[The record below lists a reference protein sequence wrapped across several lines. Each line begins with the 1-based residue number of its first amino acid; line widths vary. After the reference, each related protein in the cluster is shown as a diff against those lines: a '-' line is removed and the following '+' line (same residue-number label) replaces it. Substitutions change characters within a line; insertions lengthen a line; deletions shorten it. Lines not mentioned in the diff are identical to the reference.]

1 MKTSFFAYPV
11 HPDEIA
17 STLRLAIAR
26 HNTLNNTISL
36 EPWEINDI
44 SGIPIT
50 NPIFEKI
57 SSAEYVAADITYL
70 NENVAFEV
78 GLAIGLNKRCLLFRS
93 NSFEGDKDLAA
104 LVGVFDTLGYEEYC
118 NSDHLST
125 LLLDRTA
132 FDVIPITCQINHKA
146 PVYIVEPSRRTD
158 AFGILVSRVKKAR
171 WMYRSFNPGED
182 VRLAA
187 MDAVRH
193 VSQAAGVI
201 APLLA
206 PDVIGQREH
215 NIRAMFVAGLS
226 TALEIPTLIVHTSEY
241 IPPTDV
247 RDLTK
252 KFRHPDDIRDIVQ
265 EFSLSITEYTQR
277 DDALLV
283 NTGNIL
289 SNLRVGDPTAENE
302 MTTLSEYYLVT
313 DDFQRAL
320 RGEVNLVVGRKG
332 SGKTAL
338 FVQLRNAKR
347 TNRQNVV
354 IDLKPEGYQ
363 LIKLKERVL
372 DHLAEGA
379 RQHLITAFWEYL
391 LLLEITYKVLEKDQR
406 VHLRDHRLTEQ
417 YTKLRELYGASD
429 LTGEG
434 DFSERLVKL
443 SDHLSENY
451 GAIFS
456 KETNS
461 RITIEQVT
469 EILYKHDI
477 KALFDLLGKY
487 LSLKEEVWLLFDNI
501 DKSWH
506 VEGVTDTDI
515 FVLRCLIDAS
525 RKLEREFRKR
535 KIEFRSV
542 VFVRDDVY
550 TLLMEGSADYGKEMR
565 ATLDWSDK
573 ALLSQVLMRRISN
586 SLDDGSNGNIPAIWN
601 RIAVSHYCG
610 ETSIEYMIDRS
621 LMRPRNLL
629 KIFRYSLGYAINL
642 GHERVEIEDIGRGVR
657 TYSQDLITEVDRELT
672 DVFPRARKLI
682 YDFSEENSSF
692 SNEELLTLVQLF
704 GLDEAESQR
713 VISFLLYYG
722 IIGVQ
727 RASEDEPLY
736 IYDVNYNIEVLR
748 VRIRKWQD
756 ATRYV
761 VNPALWPALNVYG
774 ENDVAHS

>member
-1 MKTSFFAYPV
+1 MKTSFFAYPM
-11 HPDEIA
+11 HPEEIA
-17 STLRLAIAR
+17 KTLRSAIKR
-26 HNTLNNTISL
+26 HNERSNTIHV

-50 NPIFEKI
+50 NPIFDKI
-57 SSAEYVAADITYL
+57 LSSEYVAADITFL

-78 GLAIGLNKRCLLFRS
+78 GFAIGRHKRCLLFRN

-104 LVGVFDTLGYEEYC
+104 SAGVFDTLGYEEY
-118 NSDHLST
+118 STSEHLSQ
-125 LLLDRTA
+125 LLLDRTV
-132 FDVIPITCQINHKA
+132 FDAIPITCQINYRA
-146 PVYIVEPSRRTD
+146 PVYIIEPSRRTE

-171 WMYRSFNPGED
+171 WMYRSFNPSED

-187 MDAVRH
+187 MDAIRH

-201 APLLA
+201 TPLVA
-206 PDVIGQREH
+206 TGVVGQREH

-226 TALEIPTLIVHTSEY
+226 TALEIPTLIIHTADY

-247 RDLTK
+247 LDLTK
-252 KFRHPDDIRDIVQ
+252 KFHHPDDIRDIVQ

-277 DDALLV
+277 DDTLTA
-283 NTGNIL
+283 NGGNVL

-302 MTTLSEYYLVT
+302 MTTLSEYYLIT

-347 TNRQNVV
+347 ENRQNVV

-391 LLLEITYKVLEKDQR
+391 LLLEITYKVLEKDQQ
-406 VHLRDHRLTEQ
+406 VHLRDHRLTQQ
-417 YTKLRELYGASD
+417 YAQLRELYGTSD

-443 SDHLSENY
+443 SDHIADNY
-451 GAIFS
+451 GATIADDRGV
-456 KETNS
+456 N
-461 RITIEQVT
+461 ITIEQVT
-469 EILYKHDI
+469 EILYTHDI
-477 KALFDLLGKY
+477 RELFDLLSAY
-487 LSLKEEVWLLFDNI
+487 LRLKEEVWLLFDNI

-525 RKLEREFRKR
+525 RKIERDFRKR
-535 KIEFRSV
+535 DIEFQSV

-573 ALLSQVLMRRISN
+573 ALLSEVLMKRIAN
-586 SLDDGSNGNIPAIWN
+586 SLDDDLNTNSPAMWN
-601 RIAVSHYCG
+601 RIAVSHYSG
-610 ETSIEYMIDRS
+610 ETSIEYMINRS

-642 GHERVEIEDIGRGVR
+642 GHEKVEIEDITRGIR

-682 YDFSEENSSF
+682 YDFSEENASF
-692 SNEELLTLVQLF
+692 SSEELLTLIQLF
-704 GLDEAESQR
+704 GLDEKESEQ
-713 VISFLLYYG
+713 VVSFLLYYG

-727 RASEDEPLY
+727 RVGGKRGALH
-736 IYDVNYNIEVLR
+736 LR
-748 VRIRKWQD
+748 RKLQ
-756 ATRYV
+756 Y
-761 VNPALWPALNVYG
+761 
-774 ENDVAHS
+774 